1 LASADRTEAL
11 NGFRARYNISGQV
24 TQLLI
29 AGGVALAVLIAA
41 VIAIP
46 FHETKTSATQAGAVT
61 NTGPDDTSGGSTA
74 ASLPAVP
81 GAASAKPG
89 ATVSGSHVPSSS
101 TPANATTGVSSFGT
115 APSKFVTAKAPGITK
130 DTIYIGVGFSSQ
142 AAAGDRAIGAAGA
155 APSYDT
161 RNVFNA
167 TIDYAN
173 KHGGFA
179 GRKLKALY
187 YDYNLTTDS
196 NTQDQSACAFWTQDN
211 KVFAL
216 GGGNDILNSCGQK
229 AGALSIGAGPATS
242 TTYKKYPHLI
252 SPDEIAFDR
261 LGFVTV
267 SGLKKAGYFTGKLGL
282 VTWDDPQY
290 KLAVTQG
297 YTPAF
302 KKFNVKVDQ
311 TAYIMVPQQIGALGD
326 MTAAVSSAIAK
337 FKSLGI
343 DHVIIQDGPA
353 GVWAGTGLTF
363 EWMNQA
369 KSQNYYPRYG
379 QNTYNSPG
387 WDVLPADQMN
397 NALAI
402 DQSDYAV
409 KFDEGWKV
417 NKFREDC
424 FKIQSDAGYPPNR
437 NNLNDQ
443 AIAGATCDITFLLQ
457 RVVNSLP
464 HITVANFVD
473 SVQHLGTSMPSALV
487 YGTKLFPGRRDGG
500 NMVRTSQYL
509 QSCRC
514 LKFKGKPYYSD

>member
-1 LASADRTEAL
+1 MTA
-11 NGFRARYNISGQV
+11 NGLRVRYNVSGQMA
-24 TQLLI
+24 QLLL
-29 AGGVALAVLIAA
+29 AGGLALAVLIAA

-46 FHETKTSATQAGAVT
+46 LHGTKTSATQAANVT
-61 NTGPDDTSGGSTA
+61 PTGPDAEASTSSEPGAVPSA
-74 ASLPAVP
+74 ASSVPSKAGAVVP
-81 GAASAKPG
+81 GTQAGNSSA
-89 ATVSGSHVPSSS
+89 
-101 TPANATTGVSSFGT
+101 PANTSTGVSSFG
-115 APSKFVTAKAPGITK
+115 AHPSKFVAAKAPGITK
-130 DTIYIGVGFSSQ
+130 DYIYIGVGYSSQ

-179 GRKLKALY
+179 GRKLKAIY
-187 YDYNLTTDS
+187 YDYNLTTDAD
-196 NTQDQSACAFWTQDN
+196 TQDQSACAYWTQDN
-211 KVFAL
+211 KVFAM

-229 AGALSIGAGPATS
+229 AGALSVGAGPATS
-242 TTYKKYPHLI
+242 KTYKKYPNLI

-267 SGLKKAGYFTGKLGL
+267 SGLKKAGYFTGKLGF

-290 KLAVTQG
+290 KLAWTSG

-302 KKFNVKVDQ
+302 QKFGVKVDQ
-311 TAYIMVPQQIGALGD
+311 TAFILVPQQIGALGD

-369 KSQNYYPRYG
+369 NSQNYHPRYG

-387 WDVLPADQMN
+387 WDVLPADQMDH
-397 NALAI
+397 ALAI

-437 NNLNDQ
+437 SNLNDQ

-457 RVVNSLP
+457 RIINSMSL
-464 HITVANFVD
+464 ITVKGFVD
-473 SVQHLGTSMPSALV
+473 AVQRLGTSMPSALV

-500 NMVRTSQYL
+500 NMVRTSEYL

>member
-1 LASADRTEAL
+1 MATADQGF
-11 NGFRARYNISGQV
+11 NGFRARHNISGQMA
-24 TQLLI
+24 QLLG
-29 AGGVALAVLIAA
+29 AGLVAMAVLVAA

-46 FHETKTSATQAGAVT
+46 VRGSKTASTQAGSFT
-61 NTGPDDTSGGSTA
+61 PSGQEANG
-74 ASLPAVP
+74 
-81 GAASAKPG
+81 GAASSPGSVPSAASVAASKAG
-89 ATVSGSHVPSSS
+89 ATASGSHGPSSFTS
-101 TPANATTGVSSFGT
+101 ANTTTGVSSFGT
-115 APSKFVTAKAPGITK
+115 APSKFVAARAPGITK
-130 DTIYIGVGFSSQ
+130 DTVYFGFGYSSQ

-179 GRKLKALY
+179 GRKLKGLY
-187 YDYNLTTDS
+187 YDYNLTTD
-196 NTQDQSACAFWTQDN
+196 NDTQDQSACAYWTQDN
-211 KVFAL
+211 KVFAMD
-216 GGGNDILNSCGQK
+216 GGKTDILKSCANK
-229 AGALSIGAGPATS
+229 AGAISLTAGAATS
-242 TTYKKYPHLI
+242 TTYKKFPNLI
-252 SPDEIAFDR
+252 ATDEIAFDR

-267 SGLKKAGYFTGKLGL
+267 SGLKKAGYFAGKLGF

-290 KLAVTQG
+290 KLTWTRG
-297 YTPAF
+297 YEPAF
-302 KKFNVKVDQ
+302 KKFNVRVDQ
-311 TAYIMVPQQIGALGD
+311 TAFIMVPQQIGALGD

-402 DQSDYAV
+402 DQSDYTI

-424 FKIQSDAGYPPNR
+424 FKIQSDAGYPPSR
-437 NNLNDQ
+437 SNLNDQ
-443 AIAGATCDITFLLQ
+443 AIAGATCDIVFMLQ
-457 RVVNSLP
+457 RVINSLP
-464 HITVANFVD
+464 MITVSRFVD
-473 SVQHLGTSMPSALV
+473 AVQHLGTSMPSAIV

-500 NMVRTSQYL
+500 NMVRTSQYF